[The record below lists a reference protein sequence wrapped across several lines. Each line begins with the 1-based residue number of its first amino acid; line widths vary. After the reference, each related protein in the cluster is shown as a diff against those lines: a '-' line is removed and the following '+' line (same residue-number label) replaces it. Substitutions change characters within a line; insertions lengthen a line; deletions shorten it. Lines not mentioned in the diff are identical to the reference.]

1 MVFSNKQMKRSAVFL
16 TVCLS
21 GLSRLSLGFVP
32 VERRTI
38 TFFPSPS
45 TCSSLCATFED
56 IEGLGY
62 TIEVEKPLG
71 VIFSENSAPYLGLEV
86 NDVEFGL
93 NGAKAGIRVGQQL
106 LAVNRKVVVGGE
118 FDSIM
123 DNMINSPNPME
134 LTLFEGSVKELYFA
148 ISDDVDLGDED
159 ANDDEEVV
167 MDENYETPVVIDVEP
182 GDEDLPDYDL
192 GLAIKGLGVLGSRAM
207 EMAKDTVKESLAK
220 KEEEGGEK
228 KKSGGFFGSIF
239 NQKTIQLEDGDG
251 K

>member
-1 MVFSNKQMKRSAVFL
+1 M
-16 TVCLS
+16 
-21 GLSRLSLGFVP
+21 
-32 VERRTI
+32 
-38 TFFPSPS
+38 
-45 TCSSLCATFED
+45 
-56 IEGLGY
+56 
-62 TIEVEKPLG
+62 EKPLG
-71 VIFSENSAPYLGLEV
+71 VIFSENAAPYLGLEV
-86 NDVEFGL
+86 DDVEFGL

-134 LTLFEGSVKELYFA
+134 LTLFEGSVKELYFT
-148 ISDDVDLGDED
+148 ISDDVDLSDED

-207 EMAKDTVKESLAK
+207 EMAKDTVKEGLAK

-239 NQKTIQLEDGDG
+239 NQETIQLEDGDG